1 MAEFTITLDDRLA
14 ALVQAEAA
22 GDVSAW
28 IAKACTSRLLRQE
41 AEALA
46 AWQRAHP
53 AETAAQYA
61 EAEAEREFVDE
72 LERLHAEHGEL
83 TAEKIADT
91 ERRVRALLEREQ

>member
-14 ALVQAEAA
+14 ALIQAEAA

-61 EAEAEREFVDE
+61 EAEAEHEFVAE
-72 LERLHAEHGEL
+72 LERLRAEHGEL
-83 TAEKIADT
+83 TAEEIADA
-91 ERRVRALLEREQ
+91 ERRVRALLERDQ

>member
-1 MAEFTITLDDRLA
+1 MAELTITLDDRLA

-46 AWQRAHP
+46 VWQRAHP

-61 EAEAEREFVDE
+61 EAEAERELCDE
-72 LERLHAEHGEL
+72 LARLRAEHGEL
-83 TAEKIADT
+83 TVEQIADA